1 MISYDRLSR
10 TGRVTLT
17 LGGSVTSDQGLVYR
31 GTFPAAESADRL
43 EVTWTA
49 GTPPASASWWHRAV
63 TGIPGTI
70 QIADELFRT
79 AQPWERILNESL
91 GSSRAGLIEWTRY
104 VRRGV
109 EPFPANSSTAVVLD
123 AADEW
128 RRFLADVYQSPPPR
142 PGEADSSVVCVRHVI
157 GRALTTSA
165 GPQVD
170 VGGSAGLS
178 DRNRKSGWSADPQEP
193 VLLDT
198 EYLTRGQPGLV
209 VLQAEPAENLTRS
222 IPGMLD
228 DQPEKLA
235 LAADLMEAGTPAV
248 LILPVLPGDRLEAI
262 AEIIHRHVKA
272 RRAEDA
278 RAIHRELRKTLGGAG
293 NDVLGDVVLFVNVRR
308 YAP

>member
-1 MISYDRLSR
+1 
-10 TGRVTLT
+10 
-17 LGGSVTSDQGLVYR
+17 
-31 GTFPAAESADRL
+31 
-43 EVTWTA
+43 
-49 GTPPASASWWHRAV
+49 
-63 TGIPGTI
+63 
-70 QIADELFRT
+70 
-79 AQPWERILNESL
+79 
-91 GSSRAGLIEWTRY
+91 
-104 VRRGV
+104 
-109 EPFPANSSTAVVLD
+109 
-123 AADEW
+123 
-128 RRFLADVYQSPPPR
+128 VYQSPPPQ
-142 PGEADSSVVCVRHVI
+142 PGKAGSSAVRVRHVI

-178 DRNRKSGWSADPQEP
+178 DRKRESASPQGP

-209 VLQAEPAENLTRS
+209 VLQAEPSENLTRS

-262 AEIIHRHVKA
+262 AEVIYRHVNSRQA
-272 RRAEDA
+272 GDA
-278 RAIHRELRKTLGGAG
+278 RLIRRELRKTLGGAG
-293 NDVLGDVVLFVNVRR
+293 KDVLGDVVLFVNVMR